1 MLLKAYDRY
10 HKPKSEGGLGG
21 NTFVEAKVERLI
33 EKGLL

>member
-10 HKPKSEGGLGG
+10 HNPKNEGGLGG
-21 NTFVEAKVERLI
+21 NSFVESKVERLI